1 MHSAGVSGM
10 SSAVL
15 VQVNGL
21 GSLLRSFDPIANVVF
36 VEMID

>member
-1 MHSAGVSGM
+1 MVSEI

-21 GSLLRSFDPIANVVF
+21 GFLFQALVHYRMAAKPVGMGGP
-36 VEMID
+36 E